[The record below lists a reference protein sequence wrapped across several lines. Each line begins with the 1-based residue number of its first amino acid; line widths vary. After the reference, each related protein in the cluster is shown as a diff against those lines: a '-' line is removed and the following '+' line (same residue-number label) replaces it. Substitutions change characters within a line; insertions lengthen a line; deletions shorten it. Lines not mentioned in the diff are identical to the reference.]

1 MKNKIKDVLIRAA
14 KTFWQAA
21 AAYIVATFGTQL
33 AGVDWLDAD
42 ALATVLIGITVGAL
56 AVGLCASVRV
66 QELLFPASPLPQDD
80 LPDQADGEETE
91 A

>member
-56 AVGLCASVRV
+56 AAGLCAAWNGVIAPV
-66 QELLFPASPLPQDD
+66 LEKLKDPP
-80 LPDQADGEETE
+80 
-91 A
+91 

>member
-1 MKNKIKDVLIRAA
+1 MKDKIRDVLIRAG

-33 AGVDWLDAD
+33 AGVDWFDTD

-56 AVGLCASVRV
+56 AAGLCAAWNGVIAPV
-66 QELLFPASPLPQDD
+66 LEKLKDPP
-80 LPDQADGEETE
+80 
-91 A
+91 

>member
-56 AVGLCASVRV
+56 AVGLCAAWNGVIAPV
-66 QELLFPASPLPQDD
+66 LEKLKDPP
-80 LPDQADGEETE
+80 
-91 A
+91 

>member
-42 ALATVLIGITVGAL
+42 ALATVLIGIAVGAL
-56 AVGLCASVRV
+56 AAGLCAAWNGVIAPV
-66 QELLFPASPLPQDD
+66 LEKLKDPP
-80 LPDQADGEETE
+80 
-91 A
+91 